1 MTITT
6 LLAATT
12 LHGRDSFAIIFTE
25 SSIFN
30 NCQENI
36 STFSL
41 FIASS
46 KFRSSDIQG
55 KMRNEKDGI
64 DWWSFPIPSFKFEKF
79 RSCKYERWN
88 VMYQLSVN
96 ACEATRE
103 FKLENSLLEIFD
115 FFYKRVSS
123 LAAWSVFTFLFSQWI
138 MSDCQSSGWGGGR
151 LWQKC
156 LDWIYKI

>member
-12 LHGRDSFAIIFTE
+12 LPGRDSFAIIFTE

-64 DWWSFPIPSFKFEKF
+64 D
-79 RSCKYERWN
+79 
-88 VMYQLSVN
+88 
-96 ACEATRE
+96 
-103 FKLENSLLEIFD
+103 
-115 FFYKRVSS
+115 
-123 LAAWSVFTFLFSQWI
+123 
-138 MSDCQSSGWGGGR
+138 
-151 LWQKC
+151 
-156 LDWIYKI
+156 